1 MYTQYS
7 VLYGHLEFA
16 VQVWLKK
23 HTIPTKMGKKEKRDQ
38 RYRESMKET
47 DPVVEDSKYG
57 REHWCLRQFFCSF
70 DRIITILSNQ
80 LIGNP
85 LPCAFGRHWFYQLDP
100 CSFYFLETIF
110 SIEYIYIYT
119 EKCDWYTNCFF
130 HSIWSNISKSS
141 FYVIMYYH
149 IAKLIY
155 FGSS

>member
-1 MYTQYS
+1 MCTQYS

-23 HTIPTKMGKKEKRDQ
+23 TTIPTKMGKKEKRDQ
-38 RYRESMKET
+38 RYRESMKEI

-57 REHWCLRQFFCSF
+57 REHWFLRQFFCSF

-85 LPCAFGRHWFYQLDP
+85 LPGAFGCHWFYHLDP

-110 SIEYIYIYT
+110 SIVYIYIYT
-119 EKCDWYTNCFF
+119 LKNVIDTQIVFCIQFVVIFQNLHFM
-130 HSIWSNISKSS
+130 WSCI
-141 FYVIMYYH
+141 I
-149 IAKLIY
+149 I
-155 FGSS
+155 